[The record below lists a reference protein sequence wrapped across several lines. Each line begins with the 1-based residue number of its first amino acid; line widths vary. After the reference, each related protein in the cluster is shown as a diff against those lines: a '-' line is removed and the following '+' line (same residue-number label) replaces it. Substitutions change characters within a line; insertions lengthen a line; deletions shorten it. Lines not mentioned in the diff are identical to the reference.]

1 MKRVFLCTLLLSILL
16 LASCSEKERY
26 EYSDND
32 RVLDPLYMNA
42 STMRVAPLGTSTN
55 ASMADLIAQ
64 VEIRS
69 EQTIE
74 ERTLEGGM
82 PYTVS
87 HYNAHIEEIWYGDPV
102 DYNIQIW
109 FVGDQ
114 QVLHQNDQ
122 LILYAT
128 YGDMENYYV
137 PVDGPYSIFI
147 INPPT
152 DTLFPLSLI
161 NEYEELENQ
170 DVSVLREETEAVLA
184 NIASGNSPVAETF
197 LGEASADYIAEHS
210 ESPAE

>member
-114 QVLHQNDQ
+114 
-122 LILYAT
+122 
-128 YGDMENYYV
+128 
-137 PVDGPYSIFI
+137 
-147 INPPT
+147 
-152 DTLFPLSLI
+152 
-161 NEYEELENQ
+161 
-170 DVSVLREETEAVLA
+170 
-184 NIASGNSPVAETF
+184 
-197 LGEASADYIAEHS
+197 
-210 ESPAE
+210 